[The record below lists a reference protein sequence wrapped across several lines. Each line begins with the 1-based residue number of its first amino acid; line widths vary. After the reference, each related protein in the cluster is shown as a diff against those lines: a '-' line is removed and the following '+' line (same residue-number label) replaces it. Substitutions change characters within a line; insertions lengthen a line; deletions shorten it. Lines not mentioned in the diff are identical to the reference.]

1 VERGIPFQLRVE
13 SGETVFEFSSENA
26 KFYCEKTILVARNR
40 DGRGLIV
47 PLDGGGGELKM

>member
-13 SGETVFEFSSENA
+13 SGENVFEFSSENA